1 MAKKEADCWNEVIKA
16 IAFCET
22 TQLDARTKNQ
32 KGAERENSVKRR
44 REREREKEY
53 KNGAERLSLWLPSPF
68 LSGMSSSAPGDGERG
83 GGKCNL
89 DLLPFLLLLCVGYVL
104 VPLSLSLLPW
114 LMMKNERVLHMLPPP
129 TLPPSPL
136 LLLRLQQ
143 LLLLRASFII
153 SAGPFFSSFI
163 YNFCF
168 VLFFFKNCYSVSKSV
183 CRSIIFFRLFAV
195 FKLLSSG
202 FRRAPACHQKRL
214 DLFLVTHSGSAKL
227 SRNSFIYLF
236 IPFRV
241 VDVPIAVFKDET
253 KTRGL
258 SSLIIR
264 AL

>member
-1 MAKKEADCWNEVIKA
+1 MQLGLV
-16 IAFCET
+16 AF
-22 TQLDARTKNQ
+22 
-32 KGAERENSVKRR
+32 
-44 REREREKEY
+44 
-53 KNGAERLSLWLPSPF
+53 
-68 LSGMSSSAPGDGERG
+68 SSSSMRWLCASASFSLPTTLAYDEKWEGAPHVATPHSPSFPPTASPTTTTSSPPS
-83 GGKCNL
+83 
-89 DLLPFLLLLCVGYVL
+89 LLQNISRTFFLLIYL
-104 VPLSLSLLPW
+104 
-114 LMMKNERVLHMLPPP
+114 
-129 TLPPSPL
+129 
-136 LLLRLQQ
+136 Q
-143 LLLLRASFII
+143 LL
-153 SAGPFFSSFI
+153 
-163 YNFCF
+163 FCF
-168 VLFFFKNCYSVSKSV
+168 VFFKNCYSVSKSV

-202 FRRAPACHQKRL
+202 FRRAPACHQRRL

>member
-1 MAKKEADCWNEVIKA
+1 M
-16 IAFCET
+16 
-22 TQLDARTKNQ
+22 
-32 KGAERENSVKRR
+32 
-44 REREREKEY
+44 
-53 KNGAERLSLWLPSPF
+53 WLPSPF

-129 TLPPSPL
+129 TLPPSL
-136 LLLRLQQ
+136 LISLTSLSPSLRPAPPHPLRLQQ

>member
-1 MAKKEADCWNEVIKA
+1 MKS
-16 IAFCET
+16 
-22 TQLDARTKNQ
+22 LRPSRSARRLSQTLAPKI
-32 KGAERENSVKRR
+32 RR
-44 REREREKEY
+44 GQRERIQSKGEEREY

-104 VPLSLSLLPW
+104 VPRLSLSLLPW

-168 VLFFFKNCYSVSKSV
+168 VLFCFFKNCYSVSKSV